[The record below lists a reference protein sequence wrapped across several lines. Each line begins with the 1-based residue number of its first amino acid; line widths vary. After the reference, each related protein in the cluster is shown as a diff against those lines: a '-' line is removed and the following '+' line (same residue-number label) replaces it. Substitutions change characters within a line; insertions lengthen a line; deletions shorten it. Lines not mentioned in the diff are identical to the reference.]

1 MLKSGPA
8 TCRTPLKSVE
18 NQLTE
23 LDPAERRAL
32 RARAH
37 ALHPVV
43 TIGNAGLKAE
53 VIAEIEANL
62 KSHELIK
69 IRVRGDERD
78 VRKGLISEICEATG
92 AQPVQTIGKI
102 LVVYRQRPP
111 EEEKPAKKR
120 RPRPKAPRKTKRSFQ
135 KA

>member
-1 MLKSGPA
+1 MK
-8 TCRTPLKSVE
+8 
-18 NQLTE
+18 E

-43 TIGNAGLKAE
+43 TIGNAGLKPE
-53 VIAEIEANL
+53 VIGEIEAHL
-62 KSHELIK
+62 KVHDLMK
-69 IRVRGDERD
+69 IRARGDERE

-92 AQPVQTIGKI
+92 AQPVQSIGKI
-102 LVVYRQRPP
+102 LVIYRELPP
-111 EEEKPAKKR
+111 ETEKKAVKR
-120 RPRPKAPRKTKRSFQ
+120 RPRPKPPRRTKRSFQ